1 MYDLDLSEIY
11 FNLYPNA
18 FEQNGGNITLLSI
31 KANQEDIKFEYV
43 KSDELKVTLQ
53 EALRQGNSIV
63 FDMEYV
69 VAIPSMESRFGYDQT
84 VFNLGNF
91 YITPNLFDNDWTIN
105 EHSIIG
111 ESFTSEIAE
120 YYVNIHAP
128 ESYTIAS
135 TGAFKEENKCYS
147 YAARDFALFFSDQHS
162 VHIEM
167 IDDIQVKYY
176 YTNGHG
182 KYLSHFS
189 ETVQKALTLYNK
201 IFMEYPFENLSIV
214 FTDLGYI
221 GGMEYSNLVFIDI
234 NSLLNLTSFELV
246 EKEID
251 RLIVHEIAHQ
261 WFYNIVGNNQATEP
275 WLDEAFATYAETLFF
290 REYESLSM
298 DSLETIHNDVM
309 GRYKKGE
316 PTSIAHSVYEYS
328 SKYDYLQNVYVEGA
342 SFLYQLEKAIGRDT
356 FILLLQNYINEFE
369 FDIVNTDS
377 FIQYWSNATEVD
389 LSQLFSI
396 YLSRSYV
403 NSNGSAPPLPELS
416 D

>member
-18 FEQNGGNITLLSI
+18 FEQHGGKITLLSI
-31 KANQEDIKFEYV
+31 KANQQDVKFEYV
-43 KSDELKVTLQ
+43 KSNELKVTLQ
-53 EALRQGNSIV
+53 EALLRGNSIV

-69 VAIPSMESRFGYDQT
+69 VSIPFIESPFGYDQT

-91 YITPNLFDNDWTIN
+91 YITPNLFDKDWTIN
-105 EHSIIG
+105 KHSIIG

-120 YYVNIHAP
+120 YYVNVNAP
-128 ESYTIAS
+128 GFYTMAS
-135 TGAFKEENKCYS
+135 TGAFKEDNKCYS
-147 YAARDFALFFSDQHS
+147 NAARDFALFFSDQHS
-162 VHIEM
+162 VHTEM
-167 IDDIQVKYY
+167 IDNVQVKYY
-176 YTNGHG
+176 YTNEHG
-182 KYLSHFS
+182 RYLSCFS
-189 ETVQKALTLYNK
+189 ETAQKALTLYNE
-201 IFMEYPFENLSIV
+201 IFMEYPFEHLSIV

-246 EKEID
+246 KKEID

-290 REYESLSM
+290 REYELFSM
-298 DSLETIHNDVM
+298 ESLENVHNDIM
-309 GRYKKGE
+309 NRYKKGE

-342 SFLYQLEKAIGRDT
+342 SFLYQLEKAIGKDT
-356 FILLLQNYINEFE
+356 FISLLQQYILEFE

-389 LSQLFSI
+389 LSQLYLI
-396 YLSRSYV
+396 YLGHS
-403 NSNGSAPPLPELS
+403 
-416 D
+416 